1 MSAPVERVAIY
12 GGGVA
17 APMAA
22 LAIARA
28 YGRLGTQVSWIDTGA
43 VPPPHAA
50 LVALPDLASFHR
62 LLGIGDAPLIERAAA
77 TLNMGQQFAGWSGGE
92 GAFLHAYGDAGTVFA
107 SLPFVQ
113 HWTRARQA
121 GLQVALEDFC
131 LAAAAAKEGRI
142 GEARD
147 PETRQAVKHGWHLD
161 AGGYAALLR
170 AACLSAGVRILSGA
184 DAQPH
189 ASKGKLARIELGD
202 GDAVSADLFVDAD
215 GALIELIDP
224 HGAAQQAVFCDRLI
238 RGSAAPLDPLP
249 LYSRVTA
256 HPAGWA
262 AMIPL
267 GDRLAVEFAYDSRHM
282 SDDDARAVLAQLAGR
297 PVEAG
302 ATEPV
307 AATARSQPW
316 VANCVAIGRAA
327 GHAPLL
333 DGAGMLLLQLAV
345 AQLVLLW
352 PIDRGAM
359 PEADIYNEELTGSRA
374 RVGDFTAQH
383 FHLNARGGEPFWD
396 FARAAPVSPELA
408 GKIDLFAARGMF
420 AHGNHEAHVEDGW
433 ALCMAGHGVVPRSFD
448 PQALLVED
456 QALMIEFQRQLRAIA
471 AEVRGMET
479 HAQALARF
487 RNGGR

>member
-1 MSAPVERVAIY
+1 MKAPVERVAVY
-12 GGGVA
+12 GGGIA

-28 YGRLGTQVSWIDTGA
+28 FGRLGAQVTWIDTGEA
-43 VPPPHAA
+43 PPPHAA
-50 LVALPDLASFHR
+50 LVGLPDLASFHR
-62 LLGIGDAPLIERAAA
+62 LLSIQDATLIGDASA

-121 GLQVALEDFC
+121 GLRVALEDFS

-147 PETRQAVKHGWHLD
+147 PATRQAVKHGWHLD
-161 AGGYAALLR
+161 AAGYAALLR
-170 AACLSAGVRILSGA
+170 GACRSTGVTILSGTGA
-184 DAQPH
+184 HPH
-189 ASKGKLARIELGD
+189 AGDGRIDRIELAG
-202 GDAVSADLFVDAD
+202 GENIGADLFVDAD
-215 GALIELIDP
+215 GELITRLDP
-224 HGAAQQAVFCDRLI
+224 QGGMAGAAGCDRLI
-238 RGSAAPLDPLP
+238 RGSAAPLEPVP
-249 LYSRVTA
+249 PYSRVTA

-262 AMIPL
+262 TLIPL
-267 GDRLAVEFAYDSRHM
+267 GSRLAVELAYDSRYL
-282 SDDDARAVLAQLAGR
+282 SDGDARAMLGQLAGR

-302 ATEPV
+302 ETEAV
-307 AATARSQPW
+307 SAMVRSRPW

-327 GHAPLL
+327 GAAPLL
-333 DGAGMLLLQLAV
+333 DGAELLLLQLAV

-352 PIDRGAM
+352 PVDRDAM
-359 PEADIYNEELTGSRA
+359 PEADIYNDELSGSRA

-383 FHLNARGGEPFWD
+383 FRLNARSGEPFWD
-396 FARAAPVSPELA
+396 AARTVTVSAELA

-420 AHGNHEAHVEDGW
+420 AHFNHEAHVEDGW

-448 PQALLVED
+448 PQASLVQD
-456 QALMIEFQRQLRAIA
+456 QALMAEFQRQLHAIA
-471 AEVRGMET
+471 VEVRGMET
-479 HAQALARF
+479 HAQALARI
-487 RNGGR
+487 RSSGR